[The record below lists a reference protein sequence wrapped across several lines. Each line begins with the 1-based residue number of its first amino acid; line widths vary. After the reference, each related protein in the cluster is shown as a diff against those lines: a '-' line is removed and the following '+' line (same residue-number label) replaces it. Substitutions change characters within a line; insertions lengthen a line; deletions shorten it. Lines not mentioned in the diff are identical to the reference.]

1 VGRVADP
8 SGAVLSNVKV
18 TVVNEATGSTREALT
33 NDSGDYTII
42 EVPPGSYRVE
52 FEERGFKKNV
62 QKNVIIQVNQVVT
75 LNSTMQLGGTQE
87 VVEVTAEAPLV
98 ETTSTQMGA
107 VVNQRAVSQLP
118 LNARDTYQLLQL
130 QPGVQSQT
138 GSDLFY
144 GSDNAGVVSVNGGRG
159 RSNNFSVNGGDAN
172 DQFANLPAVQPTPDS
187 IEEFRVLTN
196 TFDAEYGRNSGAVV
210 NVVTKSGTN
219 AFHGNVYEFFR
230 NKVLNASGPLDIEK
244 PDFKQNQFG
253 GTFGGPIKKDR
264 TFFFASY
271 EGRRIRQGISS
282 DSILVPTAG
291 ERAGDFSGQDIF
303 SGVLTD
309 QTVADT
315 LNARNGGACAT
326 AVASGGGVAIAPGAN
341 FSDIFPNNQIP
352 GACMDPTSVDL
363 MNQFVPTAN
372 RPDGTFQTVSGIHR
386 DRTDQFTVKFDH
398 RINDKQNFSAYYYF
412 NDSTLYDPYS
422 RFQAGG
428 ATTLGF
434 GANTQE
440 RYQQYNLTHN
450 WTLSNNLVNE
460 AHFTYFRE
468 AQGNFLHPQR
478 TGLVQDSCATVP
490 SDACFNDGTAN
501 NDTGIHPRLGASREG
516 VPFVDVSG
524 LFSYGNNFE
533 GEIPQVGNSFQWS
546 DSLSWVKGTHTM
558 KFGGDVRR
566 MRFDQTL
573 YYNVN
578 GLYSYYGGSANDV
591 GSDDLMPNY
600 LLGLPDSFSQGSAQV
615 ENVRSSIFSLFAQ
628 DSWKIKKNITLNYG
642 LRWELFT
649 PLTDISQHVQSFRPG
664 QVSTIYPCQFTDP
677 VMTTIFQNAGVANPD
692 CANTGVTPTGL
703 VVPGDKGVPA
713 GLTSTY
719 YKTFAPRLGLAWSPG
734 DSGKTSIRVGWGL
747 FYNPME
753 QLVLEQFSAEPPF
766 GGSNIINAPL
776 FNTPYEQQD
785 GTQKPNPFNGILN
798 PPRGQPVDWAL
809 YRPILLYG
817 QFQPHLRTQ
826 YSTQYNLN
834 IQRELT
840 KDLVLQVGYVG
851 SQGHRLL
858 ASHDVNYGNSQT
870 CLDLNSVLGDGTCGQ
885 FYADSAFTI
894 PAGTTMPVPFHLPYS
909 ANGGGPTVIPQ
920 GTTLSNDL
928 QLVGLRRYSSPNCDP
943 LTGTG
948 CPQDGTPVFSSI
960 FAEDTIANSNYNSLQ
975 VSLEKRFSHGL
986 QAEMA
991 YTFSKSFDQASSFE
1005 GELNP
1010 LDPRGT
1016 YSLSQFDARHRLVL
1030 SYIWQLPIPKYS
1042 GFAGKVLSDW
1052 DISGIYTYQSG
1063 FPIRITSSA
1072 DNELMYSAFFEYP
1085 GEPNQ
1090 LAPFHKV
1097 DRKTSG
1103 GYWFDPN
1110 SFTENASDDTQPP
1123 CSAGA
1128 SFNCYDPSLF
1138 GQIGNSKRT
1147 ICCGPPVNNV
1157 DFALHKVLPVGEGKR
1172 FEFRAEFFNL
1182 FNHAQFNNP
1191 DGNTT
1196 DGSDFG
1202 RLVRAK
1208 APRQIQLALKFYF

>member
-1 VGRVADP
+1 
-8 SGAVLSNVKV
+8 
-18 TVVNEATGSTREALT
+18 
-33 NDSGDYTII
+33 
-42 EVPPGSYRVE
+42 
-52 FEERGFKKNV
+52 
-62 QKNVIIQVNQVVT
+62 
-75 LNSTMQLGGTQE
+75 
-87 VVEVTAEAPLV
+87 
-98 ETTSTQMGA
+98 
-107 VVNQRAVSQLP
+107 
-118 LNARDTYQLLQL
+118 
-130 QPGVQSQT
+130 
-138 GSDLFY
+138 
-144 GSDNAGVVSVNGGRG
+144 
-159 RSNNFSVNGGDAN
+159 
-172 DQFANLPAVQPTPDS
+172 
-187 IEEFRVLTN
+187 
-196 TFDAEYGRNSGAVV
+196 
-210 NVVTKSGTN
+210 
-219 AFHGNVYEFFR
+219 
-230 NKVLNASGPLDIEK
+230 
-244 PDFKQNQFG
+244 
-253 GTFGGPIKKDR
+253 
-264 TFFFASY
+264 
-271 EGRRIRQGISS
+271 
-282 DSILVPTAG
+282 
-291 ERAGDFSGQDIF
+291 
-303 SGVLTD
+303 
-309 QTVADT
+309 
-315 LNARNGGACAT
+315 
-326 AVASGGGVAIAPGAN
+326 
-341 FSDIFPNNQIP
+341 
-352 GACMDPTSVDL
+352 MDPTSVDL
-363 MNQFVPTAN
+363 MNQFVPAAN
-372 RPDGTFQTVSGIHR
+372 HPDGTFQTVAGIHR

-398 RINDKQNFSAYYYF
+398 RINDKQNFSGYYYF

-422 RFQAGG
+422 HFQAGG
-428 ATTLGF
+428 ASTLGF
-434 GANTQE
+434 GANTKE

-450 WTLSNNLVNE
+450 WTISNNLVNE

-478 TGLVQDSCATVP
+478 TNLVQDSCATVAA
-490 SDACFNDGTAN
+490 DACFSDGTAN

-533 GEIPQVGNSFQWS
+533 GEIPQIGNSFQWS
-546 DSLSWVKGTHTM
+546 DNLSWVKGSHTM
-558 KFGGDVRR
+558 KFGGDIRR

-600 LLGLPDSFSQGSAQV
+600 LLGLPDSFSQGSAQA
-615 ENVRSSIFSLFAQ
+615 ENVRSSIFAVFAQ
-628 DSWKIKKNITLNYG
+628 DSWKIKKNMTLNYG

-734 DSGKTSIRVGWGL
+734 DSGKTSIRAGWGL

-798 PPRGQPVDWAL
+798 PTRGQPVDWAL

-834 IQRELT
+834 IQRELS
-840 KDLVLQVGYVG
+840 KDVVLQVGYVG

-858 ASHDVNYGNSQT
+858 ASHDVNYGNPQT

-894 PAGTTMPVPFHLPYS
+894 PAGTTLPVPFHLPYS
-909 ANGGGPTVIPQ
+909 ANGGGPKVLPS
-920 GTTLSNDL
+920 GTTLTNDL

-975 VSLEKRFSHGL
+975 VSLEKRFSHGTAG
-986 QAEMA
+986 QMA
-991 YTFSKSFDQASSFE
+991 YTYSKSFDQASSFE

-1010 LDPRGT
+1010 LDPHGT

-1030 SYIWQLPIPKYS
+1030 SYVWQLPIPKYS
-1042 GFAGKVLSDW
+1042 GFAGKVLSDGTFQVS
-1052 DISGIYTYQSG
+1052 I
-1063 FPIRITSSA
+1063 PIRGDSPSA
-1072 DNELMYSAFFEYP
+1072 LP
-1085 GEPNQ
+1085 
-1090 LAPFHKV
+1090 
-1097 DRKTSG
+1097 R
-1103 GYWFDPN
+1103 
-1110 SFTENASDDTQPP
+1110 PP
-1123 CSAGA
+1123 TMS
-1128 SFNCYDPSLF
+1128 
-1138 GQIGNSKRT
+1138 
-1147 ICCGPPVNNV
+1147 
-1157 DFALHKVLPVGEGKR
+1157 
-1172 FEFRAEFFNL
+1172 
-1182 FNHAQFNNP
+1182 
-1191 DGNTT
+1191 
-1196 DGSDFG
+1196 
-1202 RLVRAK
+1202 
-1208 APRQIQLALKFYF
+1208 